1 VKREDVKRNDV
12 KRDCVQENHAARIT
26 QVAGTRFMQTLLEF
40 IAILAVVAGTAFSM
54 LGVLGFIRMPDV
66 YTRLHATGKVSVF
79 GVVLLLLATVAL
91 TPLEFGKGLVLIVLL
106 VIGGPVTSHAIGSAA
121 HRIGIPMKRAIRDD
135 LAAIEQTPPA
145 DRLASHDVV

>member
-1 VKREDVKRNDV
+1 
-12 KRDCVQENHAARIT
+12 
-26 QVAGTRFMQTLLEF
+26 MQTFLEF
-40 IAILAVVAGTAFSM
+40 IAILAVIAGTAFSM

-79 GVVLLLLATVAL
+79 AVVLLLLATVAL

-135 LAAIEQTPPA
+135 LAAVERMPPEDVANSHTP
-145 DRLASHDVV
+145 

>member
-1 VKREDVKRNDV
+1 MK
-12 KRDCVQENHAARIT
+12 
-26 QVAGTRFMQTLLEF
+26 TLLEVL
-40 IAILAVVAGTAFSM
+40 AILAVIAGTAFSL

-91 TPLEFGKGLVLIVLL
+91 TPLSFGKGLVLIVLL

-121 HRIGIPMKRAIRDD
+121 HRIGIPMKLAIRDD
-135 LAAIEQTPPA
+135 LALKELLAADSDFRDRAGADAGANGRAGASDRAGASPA
-145 DRLASHDVV
+145 PTSGGGGGVG

>member
-1 VKREDVKRNDV
+1 MEVI
-12 KRDCVQENHAARIT
+12 VQ
-26 QVAGTRFMQTLLEF
+26 L
-40 IAILAVVAGTAFSM
+40 IAILAVTIGTAFSV

-91 TPLEFGKGLVLIVLL
+91 TPLDVSKGLVLIVLL

-135 LAAIEQTPPA
+135 LGALEQAFMEDAVDAPSA
-145 DRLASHDVV
+145 DAESD

>member
-1 VKREDVKRNDV
+1 
-12 KRDCVQENHAARIT
+12 
-26 QVAGTRFMQTLLEF
+26 MQTLLQL
-40 IAILAVVAGTAFSM
+40 IAILAVVVGTAFSV

-91 TPLEFGKGLVLIVLL
+91 TPLDFGKGLVLIVLL

-121 HRIGIPMKRAIRDD
+121 HRIGLPLKRAVRDD
-135 LAAIEQTPPA
+135 LAALEQTDIDSA
-145 DRLASHDVV
+145 IDRAQQDVKSE

>member
-1 VKREDVKRNDV
+1 M
-12 KRDCVQENHAARIT
+12 HT
-26 QVAGTRFMQTLLEF
+26 FLEF
-40 IAILAVVAGTAFSM
+40 IAILAVIVGTAFSV

-79 GVVLLLLATVAL
+79 GVALLLLATVAL

-135 LAAIEQTPPA
+135 LAAIEQTPPKDVA
-145 DRLASHDVV
+145 NSHMP

>member
-1 VKREDVKRNDV
+1 
-12 KRDCVQENHAARIT
+12 
-26 QVAGTRFMQTLLEF
+26 MQTVLQL
-40 IAILAVVAGTAFSM
+40 IAILAILVGTAFSV

-91 TPLEFGKGLVLIVLL
+91 TPLEFGKGLILIVLL

-121 HRIGIPMKRAIRDD
+121 HRIGIPLKQAIRDD
-135 LAAIEQTPPA
+135 LAALEQTRTPDTDEQSA
-145 DRLASHDVV
+145 QTALD

>member
-1 VKREDVKRNDV
+1 M
-12 KRDCVQENHAARIT
+12 HT
-26 QVAGTRFMQTLLEF
+26 FLEF
-40 IAILAVVAGTAFSM
+40 IAILAVIAGTAFSV

-79 GVVLLLLATVAL
+79 AVVLLLLATVAL

-135 LAAIEQTPPA
+135 LAARE
-145 DRLASHDVV
+145 LAEAQDNTTQES